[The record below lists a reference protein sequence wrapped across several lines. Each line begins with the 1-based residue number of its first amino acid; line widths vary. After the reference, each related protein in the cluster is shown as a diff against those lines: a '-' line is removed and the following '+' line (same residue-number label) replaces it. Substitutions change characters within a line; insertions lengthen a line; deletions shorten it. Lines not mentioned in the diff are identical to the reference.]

1 MLYPIYTET
10 TSCRDC
16 YKCVRSCPVKA
27 IQIKDGN
34 AMILKDRC
42 IFCGRCVHVCPNNAK
57 KVRDDVDRVR
67 LAIESSGR
75 KVICSLAPSFASIYS
90 GYEEEFLSSLYKLGF
105 DGISETAIGAALVTE
120 ATDLYAS
127 EHDGYAPWIGTA
139 CPSVVELVKKYYP
152 EDVKR
157 LSPIP
162 SPLQAHSAYLRH
174 LYGEDIVVVF
184 IGPCIAK
191 KIEAEITPG
200 YPDFALSFKEVDEWF
215 KREGIVLENVKVE
228 KKAEFIPSRAGISTI
243 YPIESGQLQS
253 SNYWKG
259 FDLGT
264 KAISLSGM
272 EQISSTLSCLEND
285 KIFLEMLCC
294 DGGCIN
300 GPGASFRDSVA
311 KRKSDAAEYSIERI
325 KEEELFKGD
334 KEFSRELLKREYGI
348 LKSGGPARE
357 DGFKKE
363 FSEDVI
369 KKTLVELG
377 KVTKAD
383 ELNCGGCGY
392 NTCRDMAIAYLAGMA
407 EAEMCVT
414 KMRKEAESKVDVL
427 LRTIPNGIVI
437 VDQELKIADCNTRF
451 LDIFGDME
459 EGFVDQ
465 NVLNMVKGL
474 PVERFIPFAD
484 KFKDQ
489 FYLAHPGQY
498 RMHYRDKFLRVTF
511 FLVEK
516 KRLLG
521 AMFEDITSPTVRR
534 ETVVKK
540 AEDVIQKSLETVQQ
554 IASLLGE
561 NAAETEIMLNSLI
574 DAFSVHG
581 GKDEGEGFTEDEDGS
596 LS

>member
-1 MLYPIYTET
+1 
-10 TSCRDC
+10 
-16 YKCVRSCPVKA
+16 
-27 IQIKDGN
+27 
-34 AMILKDRC
+34 
-42 IFCGRCVHVCPNNAK
+42 
-57 KVRDDVDRVR
+57 
-67 LAIESSGR
+67 
-75 KVICSLAPSFASIYS
+75 
-90 GYEEEFLSSLYKLGF
+90 
-105 DGISETAIGAALVTE
+105 
-120 ATDLYAS
+120 
-127 EHDGYAPWIGTA
+127 
-139 CPSVVELVKKYYP
+139 
-152 EDVKR
+152 
-157 LSPIP
+157 
-162 SPLQAHSAYLRH
+162 
-174 LYGEDIVVVF
+174 
-184 IGPCIAK
+184 
-191 KIEAEITPG
+191 
-200 YPDFALSFKEVDEWF
+200 
-215 KREGIVLENVKVE
+215 
-228 KKAEFIPSRAGISTI
+228 
-243 YPIESGQLQS
+243 
-253 SNYWKG
+253 
-259 FDLGT
+259 
-264 KAISLSGM
+264 
-272 EQISSTLSCLEND
+272 
-285 KIFLEMLCC
+285 
-294 DGGCIN
+294 
-300 GPGASFRDSVA
+300 
-311 KRKSDAAEYSIERI
+311 
-325 KEEELFKGD
+325 
-334 KEFSRELLKREYGI
+334 
-348 LKSGGPARE
+348 
-357 DGFKKE
+357 
-363 FSEDVI
+363 
-369 KKTLVELG
+369 
-377 KVTKAD
+377 
-383 ELNCGGCGY
+383 
-392 NTCRDMAIAYLAGMA
+392 MAIAYLSGMA

-489 FYLAHPGQY
+489 FYIAHPGQY

-581 GKDEGEGFTEDEDGS
+581 SNEEGEGFTEDDNGA

>member
-34 AMILKDRC
+34 AMILKERC
-42 IFCGRCVHVCPNNAK
+42 IFCGKCVHVCPNNAK
-57 KVRDDVDRVR
+57 KVRDDVERVK
-67 LAIESSGR
+67 LAIESGR
-75 KVICSLAPSFASIYS
+75 KVICSIAPSFASEYR
-90 GYEEEFLSSLYKLGF
+90 GHEVAFLSALYKLGF
-105 DGISETAIGAALVTE
+105 TAISETAIGAELVTE
-120 ATDLYAS
+120 ATDMYLN
-127 EHDGYAPWIGTA
+127 EHDGVAPWIGTS
-139 CPSVVELVKKYYP
+139 CPTVVELIKKYYP
-152 EDVKR
+152 DDVKN
-157 LSPIP
+157 LAPIP

-174 LYGEDIVVVF
+174 LYGDEIIIVF

-191 KIEAEITPG
+191 KIEAELTPG
-200 YPDFALSFKEVDEWF
+200 YPDFALSFKEVDEWLN
-215 KREGIVLENVKVE
+215 RENIDLNTIELKDIDFVPA
-228 KKAEFIPSRAGISTI
+228 KAGRSTI
-243 YPIESGQLQS
+243 YPIESGQIDS
-253 SNYWKG
+253 SPYWM
-259 FDLGT
+259 DREDV
-264 KAISLSGM
+264 KAIALSGM
-272 EQISSTLSCLEND
+272 DQITGTLSEKTDSNV
-285 KIFLEMLCC
+285 FLEMLAC

-300 GPGASFRDSVA
+300 GPGCAKKESIAQKKRDAST
-311 KRKSDAAEYSIERI
+311 YSLNRV
-325 KEEELFKGD
+325 KEDNLFSGD
-334 KEFSRELLKREYGI
+334 KEFAKELLDRGYGI

-357 DGFKKE
+357 DGFKRE
-363 FSEDVI
+363 FSEEVI

-392 NTCRDMAIAYLAGMA
+392 NTCRDMAIAYLNGMA

-451 LDIFGDME
+451 LDLFGDME

-489 FYLAHPGQY
+489 FYIAHPGQY

-581 GKDEGEGFTEDEDGS
+581 KSEGGEGFTEDDDGA

>member
-34 AMILKDRC
+34 AMILKERC
-42 IFCGRCVHVCPNNAK
+42 IFCGKCVHVCPNSAK
-57 KVRDDVDRVR
+57 KVRDDTDRVK

-75 KVICSLAPSFASIYS
+75 RVICSLAPSFAAEYS
-90 GYEEEFLSSLYKLGF
+90 GHEDAFITALKMLGF
-105 DGISETAIGAALVTE
+105 SAVSETAIGAALVSE
-120 ATDLYAS
+120 ATDIYAE
-127 EHDGYAPWIGTA
+127 EHGGTVPWIGTA
-139 CPSVVELVKKYYP
+139 CSTVVELIKKYYS

-162 SPLQAHSAYLRH
+162 SPLQVHSAYLRH
-174 LYGEDIVVVF
+174 LYGDDIIIVF

-191 KIEAEITPG
+191 KTEAEYTPG
-200 YPDFALSFKEVDEWF
+200 YPDFALTFREVNLWLE
-215 KREGIVLENVKVE
+215 REGIDLSSVDADPSV
-228 KKAEFIPSRAGISTI
+228 EFIPAKAGISTI
-243 YPIESGQLQS
+243 YPVESGQLQS
-253 SNYWKG
+253 SGVWKG
-259 FDLGT
+259 LDIGSH
-264 KAISLSGM
+264 AVSLSGM
-272 EQISSTLSCLEND
+272 DQIMGSLPSSPGD
-285 KIFLEMLCC
+285 DAFLEMLGC

-300 GPGASFRDSVA
+300 GPGIDKDEQIAAR
-311 KRKSDAAEYSIERI
+311 KREVTEYSVRRI
-325 KEEELFKGD
+325 SGNDTFSGDRAFAEEILRRG
-334 KEFSRELLKREYGI
+334 YGI
-348 LKSGGPARE
+348 LHSGGPARE
-357 DGFKKE
+357 DGFRKD
-363 FSEDVI
+363 FSEESI
-369 KKTLVELG
+369 KKTLIELG
-377 KVTKAD
+377 KLTKAD

-392 NTCRDMAIAYLAGMA
+392 STCRDMAIAYLGGMA

-437 VDQELKIADCNTRF
+437 VDSDLKIADCNTRF
-451 LDIFGDME
+451 LNLFGDME

-465 NVLNMVKGL
+465 NVLNMVRGL

-574 DAFSVHG
+574 EAFSVHG
-581 GKDEGEGFTEDEDGS
+581 SGDEGESFTQDNNGD
-596 LS
+596 LA

>member
-34 AMILKDRC
+34 AMILKERC
-42 IFCGRCVHVCPNNAK
+42 IFCGKCVHVCPNNAK
-57 KVRDDVDRVR
+57 KVRDDVDRVK

-75 KVICSLAPSFASIYS
+75 RVICSLAPSFAAEYK
-90 GYEEEFLSSLYKLGF
+90 GKEAAFLTALLQLGF
-105 DGISETAIGAALVTE
+105 SAVSETAIGAALVSE
-120 ATDLYAS
+120 ATDIYAS
-127 EHDGYAPWIGTA
+127 SHDGVVPWIGTA
-139 CPSVVELVKKYYP
+139 CSTVVELVKKYYP
-152 EDVKR
+152 DRVKR

-162 SPLQAHSAYLRH
+162 SPLQVHSAYLHH
-174 LYGEDIVVVF
+174 LYGDDIIIVF

-191 KIEAEITPG
+191 KIEAESTPG
-200 YPDFALSFKEVDEWF
+200 YPDFALTFKEVNLWLE
-215 KREGIVLENVKVE
+215 KEGIVLSELKVD
-228 KKAEFIPSRAGISTI
+228 PSADFVPARAGISTI

-253 SNYWKG
+253 SDVWKG
-259 FDLGT
+259 LDIGSH
-264 KAISLSGM
+264 AVPLSGM
-272 EQISSTLSCLEND
+272 DQIVSSLKSSSD
-285 KIFLEMLCC
+285 DDSFLEMLSC

-300 GPGASFRDSVA
+300 GPGFDGSESIAIRKRDIT
-311 KRKSDAAEYSIERI
+311 EYSASRA
-325 KEEELFKGD
+325 KSGNVFKGD
-334 KEFSRELLKREYGI
+334 RKFAEELLRRGYGM
-348 LKSGGPARE
+348 LQSGGPARE
-357 DGFKKE
+357 DGFNKN
-363 FSEDVI
+363 FSEETI

-377 KVTKAD
+377 KMTKAD

-392 NTCRDMAIAYLAGMA
+392 TTCRDMAIAYLGGMA

-437 VDQELKIADCNTRF
+437 VDSDLKIADCNTRF
-451 LDIFGDME
+451 LNLFGDME

-574 DAFSVHG
+574 EAFSVHG
-581 GKDEGEGFTEDEDGS
+581 SGDEGEGFTQDNNGDFA
-596 LS
+596 

>member
-16 YKCVRSCPVKA
+16 YKCVRACPVKA

-34 AMILKDRC
+34 AMILKERC
-42 IFCGRCVHVCPNNAK
+42 IFCGKCVHICPNNAK
-57 KVRDDVDRVR
+57 KVRDDVERVR
-67 LAIESSGR
+67 LAIESGR
-75 KVICSLAPSFASIYS
+75 NVICSIAPSFASVYK
-90 GYEEEFLSSLYKLGF
+90 GVEEQFLASLYKLGF
-105 DGISETAIGAALVTE
+105 SAISETAIGAELVTE
-120 ATDLYAS
+120 ATDIYLE
-127 EHDGYAPWIGTA
+127 EHAGEAPWISTA
-139 CPSVVELVKKYYP
+139 CPTVVELIKKYYP

-157 LSPIP
+157 LAPIP
-162 SPLQAHSAYLRH
+162 SPLEVHSAYLRH
-174 LYGEDIVVVF
+174 LYGDEIIIVF

-191 KIEAEITPG
+191 KIEAELTPG
-200 YPDFALSFKEVDEWF
+200 YPDFALTFKEVDEWLR
-215 KREGIVLENVKVE
+215 RENIRLEDIDPM
-228 KKAEFIPSRAGISTI
+228 AIDFIPAKAGRATI
-243 YPIESGQLQS
+243 YPIESGQIES
-253 SNYWKG
+253 SPYWTG
-259 FDLGT
+259 REDAD
-264 KAISLSGM
+264 AISLSGM
-272 EQISSTLSCLEND
+272 DQIVGTLREKTD
-285 KIFLEMLCC
+285 TDAFLEMLAC

-300 GPGASFRDSVA
+300 GPGCSKRESIAQKKRDASLYTL
-311 KRKSDAAEYSIERI
+311 KRVKESD
-325 KEEELFKGD
+325 LFKGD
-334 KEFSRELLKREYGI
+334 EAFARELLSRGYGI
-348 LKSGGPARE
+348 IKSGGPARE
-357 DGFKKE
+357 DGFRRE
-363 FSEDVI
+363 FSENII

-392 NTCRDMAIAYLAGMA
+392 NTCRDMAIAYLSGMA

-489 FYLAHPGQY
+489 FYIAHPGQY

-581 GKDEGEGFTEDEDGS
+581 SNEEGEGFTEDDNGA

>member
-1 MLYPIYTET
+1 
-10 TSCRDC
+10 
-16 YKCVRSCPVKA
+16 
-27 IQIKDGN
+27 
-34 AMILKDRC
+34 MILKERC
-42 IFCGRCVHVCPNNAK
+42 IFCGKCVHVCPNNAK
-57 KVRDDVDRVR
+57 KVRDDVERVK
-67 LAIESSGR
+67 LAIESGR
-75 KVICSLAPSFASIYS
+75 KVICSIAPSFASEYK
-90 GYEEEFLSSLYKLGF
+90 GVEEKFLTSLYTLGF
-105 DGISETAIGAALVTE
+105 SAISETAIGAELVTE
-120 ATDLYAS
+120 ATDLYLKDHNG
-127 EHDGYAPWIGTA
+127 EAPWIGTS
-139 CPSVVELVKKYYP
+139 CPTVVELIKKYYP

-162 SPLQAHSAYLRH
+162 SPLQVHSAYLRH
-174 LYGEDIVVVF
+174 LYGDEIIIVF

-191 KIEAEITPG
+191 KIEAELTPG
-200 YPDFALSFKEVDEWF
+200 YPDFALSFKEVNEWLN
-215 KREGIVLENVKVE
+215 RENIRLEDVDAKDID
-228 KKAEFIPSRAGISTI
+228 FIPAKAGRATI
-243 YPIESGQLQS
+243 YPIESGQIDS
-253 SNYWKG
+253 SPYWEARE
-259 FDLGT
+259 DS
-264 KAISLSGM
+264 KAIALSGID
-272 EQISSTLSCLEND
+272 QITGTLREKTDSNV
-285 KIFLEMLCC
+285 FLEMLAC

-300 GPGASFRDSVA
+300 GPGCGKRESIAQKKRDASLYSL
-311 KRKSDAAEYSIERI
+311 KRV
-325 KEEELFKGD
+325 KESELFKGD
-334 KEFSRELLKREYGI
+334 REFADELLRKGYGI

-363 FSEDVI
+363 FNENVI

-392 NTCRDMAIAYLAGMA
+392 NTCRDMAIAYLSGMA

-451 LDIFGDME
+451 LDLFGDME

-489 FYLAHPGQY
+489 FYIAHPGQY

-581 GKDEGEGFTEDEDGS
+581 SNDEGEGFTEDDNGA